1 MSLITQIDGV
11 PLYTTSAEA
20 VLWARQ
26 YGLIGYHTHVVLG
39 QVGYMGGT
47 NHADIVAAMRGGV
60 VEPINPAQLR
70 SCLLYTSP
78 SPRDMR
84 RARMPSSA

>member
-47 NHADIVAAMRGGV
+47 SHSLIVSAMQQGV
-60 VEPINPAQLR
+60 QNIPTTQQVR
-70 SCLLYTSP
+70 STS
-78 SPRDMR
+78 M
-84 RARMPSSA
+84 SSNLSSGSSGY